1 MNRIASVSGAV
12 ISPDGRQ
19 IAYVVSR
26 PVLER
31 NTSVDELHVYD
42 VALRRDRRLGFAHES
57 YSNLMWSSGD
67 RLAYIADDKAT
78 KTDQIFAVDASGRE
92 RRITAGSTAVMD
104 AAWSPEG
111 ARFAFVRRDAVPVRT
126 GAASF
131 LDGFAVGDNPYLATK
146 APVPAQLWLV
156 DLHGAQRRL
165 TSGST
170 WSVRDDL
177 PSWSSDGRYLVYA
190 HADGLAYGLRDRS
203 FVERVDVAGG
213 ERRALT
219 PQRSFEEAPL
229 YAPAASS
236 VAYLYPRDGDPA
248 NESEVW
254 RVAAAGGQPRDISG
268 SLDRHSEGFAWYD
281 ASQLLMRVYDRTRV
295 RLVLGSAERSD
306 FRDLNTG
313 DVADASIEA
322 QCASRDGAVV
332 FTGSTSRHPSELYY
346 LPSATASP
354 VALTHYNDATAALDL
369 ARETEIS
376 YAAGGY
382 TQYAV
387 LTYPPGYD
395 ARRKYPLLVRI
406 HGGPNLSSFVAFD
419 PFYQYAAS
427 RGYLV
432 LAPNYR
438 GSTNDGNAFQ
448 HAIFRDPSIGPG
460 DDVLAAIEAVKAMN
474 VVDPGRIGVSGWSYG
489 GQMTTWL
496 IGHDSR
502 FKAAVAGAAVD
513 DLVVDYATADDI
525 DDDRNS
531 LGGSPFAGDALAEWR
546 AASPL
551 TYFERITTP
560 TLMFSNVYDVR
571 VPIVESYELFHALR
585 DRGIPVEFYAYPTA
599 GHLPS
604 GPVRTAD
611 VYRRWLDWFDHY
623 VRR

>member
-1 MNRIASVSGAV
+1 M
-12 ISPDGRQ
+12 ISPDGRR

-26 PVLER
+26 SVLER
-31 NTSVDELHVYD
+31 NTSVDELHVYE
-42 VALRRDRRLGFAHES
+42 VAARRDRRLGFAHES
-57 YSNLMWSSGD
+57 YSNLMWSSSD
-67 RLAYIADDKAT
+67 RLAYIADDSAT
-78 KTDQIFAVDASGRE
+78 KTDQIFALDARGRE
-92 RRITAGSTAVMD
+92 RRITAGNTGVMD
-104 AAWSPEG
+104 AAWSPDG
-111 ARFAFVRRDAVPVRT
+111 ARVAFVRRDAVRVRT
-126 GAASF
+126 GAASY
-131 LDGFAVGDNPYLATK
+131 LDGFAVGDNAYLATK
-146 APVPAQLWLV
+146 APVPAHLWLV
-156 DLHGAQRRL
+156 DLRGRERRL
-165 TSGST
+165 TSGSD

-177 PSWSSDGRYLVYA
+177 PSWSSDSRSIVYA
-190 HADGLAYGLRDRS
+190 HADGVAYSLRDRS
-203 FVERVDVAGG
+203 FVERVDVASGV
-213 ERRALT
+213 RHALT
-219 PQRSFEEAPL
+219 PQRRFEEGPL
-229 YAPAASS
+229 YAPDGSS

-248 NESEVW
+248 NESEVFT
-254 RVAAAGGQPRDISG
+254 VPAAGGEPRDVSG

-281 ASQLLMRVYDRTRV
+281 SSRLLMRAYDRTRV
-295 RLVLGSAERSD
+295 RLVLGRTERAGFEDVS
-306 FRDLNTG
+306 TG
-313 DVADASIEA
+313 EVADASIEA
-322 QCASRDGAVV
+322 QCAARSGAIA
-332 FTGSTSRHPSELYY
+332 FTGSTPLHPDELYY
-346 LPSATASP
+346 LPSASAAP
-354 VALTHYNDATAALDL
+354 QRLTNYNGAIAALDL
-369 ARETEIS
+369 ARQTEIAYS
-376 YAAGGY
+376 AGGY

-395 ARRKYPLLVRI
+395 PHRKYPLLVRI

-448 HAIFRDPSIGPG
+448 HAIFADPSVGPG
-460 DDVLAAIEAVKAMN
+460 NDVLAAIDAVVARN
-474 VVDPGRIGVSGWSYG
+474 IVDPGRIGVSGWSYG

-496 IGHDSR
+496 IGHDTR

-525 DDDRNS
+525 DDDRNA
-531 LGGSPFAGDALAEWR
+531 LGSSPFAPGALAQWR

-551 TYFERITTP
+551 TYFERVTTP

-585 DRGIPVEFYAYPTA
+585 DRGVPVEFYAYPTS

-611 VYRRWLDWFDHY
+611 VYRRWLDWFDRY

>member
-1 MNRIASVSGAV
+1 M
-12 ISPDGRQ
+12 ISPDGRG

-26 PVLER
+26 SVVER

-42 VALRRDRRLGFAHES
+42 LKLRRDRRLSLVHES

-67 RLAYIADDKAT
+67 RLAYIADDPAT
-78 KTDQIFAVDASGRE
+78 KTDQIFALDARGRE
-92 RRITAGSTAVMD
+92 QRITAGRTEVMD
-104 AAWSPEG
+104 ASWAPDG
-111 ARFAFVRRDAVPVRT
+111 VRFAFVRRDAVPVRT

-131 LDGFAVGDNPYLATK
+131 LDGFAVGDNAYLATK
-146 APVPAQLWLV
+146 APVPAHLWLV
-156 DLHGAQRRL
+156 DLRGRERRL
-165 TSGST
+165 TSGSD
-170 WSVRDDL
+170 WSLRDDL
-177 PSWSSDGRYLVYA
+177 PSWSSDGRSIVYA
-190 HADGLAYGLRDRS
+190 HADGVAYSLRDRS
-203 FVERVDVAGG
+203 FVERVDAASGM
-213 ERRALT
+213 RHALT
-219 PQRSFEEAPL
+219 PQRHFEEGPL
-229 YAPAASS
+229 YAPDGSS

-248 NESEVW
+248 NESEVFT
-254 RVAAAGGQPRDISG
+254 VAAAGGEPRDVSG
-268 SLDRHSEGFAWYD
+268 GLDRHSEAFAWYD
-281 ASQLLMRVYDRTRV
+281 SSRLLMRVYDRTRV
-295 RLVLGSAERSD
+295 RLVLGRTERAGFEDVS
-306 FRDLNTG
+306 TG
-313 DVADASIEA
+313 EVADASIEA
-322 QCASRDGAVV
+322 QCAARNGAIA
-332 FTGSTSRHPSELYY
+332 FTGSTPLHPDELYY
-346 LPSATASP
+346 LPSASAAP
-354 VALTHYNDATAALDL
+354 QRLTNYNGTIAALDL
-369 ARETEIS
+369 AHQTEIA
-376 YAAGGY
+376 YASGGY
-382 TQYAV
+382 MQYAV

-395 ARRKYPLLVRI
+395 PHRKYPLLVRI

-438 GSTNDGNAFQ
+438 GSTNGGNAFQ
-448 HAIFRDPSIGPG
+448 HAIFADPSVGPG
-460 DDVLAAIEAVKAMN
+460 NDVLAAIDAVVARN
-474 VVDPGRIGVSGWSYG
+474 IVDPGRIGVSGWSYG

-496 IGHDSR
+496 IGHDTR

-531 LGGSPFAGDALAEWR
+531 LGSSPFAPGALAQWR
-546 AASPL
+546 TASPL

-585 DRGIPVEFYAYPTA
+585 DRGVPVEFYAYPTS

-611 VYRRWLDWFDHY
+611 VYRRWLDWFDRY

>member
-1 MNRIASVSGAV
+1 M
-12 ISPDGRQ
+12 ISPDGRR

-26 PVLER
+26 SVLER

-42 VALRRDRRLGFAHES
+42 VRLRRDRRLALGHES
-57 YSNLMWSSGD
+57 FSNLMWSGEN
-67 RLAYIADDKAT
+67 RLGYIADDNASDA
-78 KTDQIFAVDASGRE
+78 DQIFALDAQGRQ
-92 RRITAGSTAVMD
+92 RRITTGRTDVMD
-104 AAWSPEG
+104 ASWAPDG
-111 ARFAFVRRDAVPVRT
+111 KGFAFVRRDAPPVRT
-126 GAASF
+126 GAASY
-131 LDGFAVGDNPYLATK
+131 LDGFAVGDNAYLATK
-146 APVPAQLWLV
+146 APVPAHLWLV
-156 DLHGAQRRL
+156 DLNGRERRL
-165 TSGST
+165 TSGSD

-177 PSWSSDGRYLVYA
+177 PSWSSDGRSIVYA
-190 HADGLAYGLRDRS
+190 HADGVAYSLRDRS
-203 FVERVDVAGG
+203 FVERVEVDSGA
-213 ERRALT
+213 RRALT
-219 PQRSFEEAPL
+219 PARRFEEGPL
-229 YAPAASS
+229 YAPDAAS

-248 NESEVW
+248 NESEVFT
-254 RVAAAGGQPRDISG
+254 VAAQGGEPRDISG
-268 SLDRHSEGFAWYD
+268 ALDRHSEGFAWYD
-281 ASQLLMRVYDRTRV
+281 SSRLLMRVYDHTRV
-295 RLVLGSAERSD
+295 RLVLGRTGRPGFADVS
-306 FRDLNTG
+306 TG
-313 DVADASIEA
+313 DVADASIEV
-322 QCASRDGAVV
+322 QCAARDGALA
-332 FTGSTSRHPSELYY
+332 FTGSTPLHPDELYY
-346 LPSATASP
+346 LPSAGASP
-354 VALTHYNDATAALDL
+354 QRLTNYNGAIAALDL
-369 ARETEIS
+369 ARQTEIA
-376 YAAGGY
+376 YRAGGY

-395 ARRKYPLLVRI
+395 PRRKYPLLVRI

-448 HAIFRDPSIGPG
+448 HAIFADPSVGPG
-460 DDVLAAIEAVKAMN
+460 NDVLAAIDAVVARN
-474 VVDPGRIGVSGWSYG
+474 IVDPGRIGVSGWSYG

-496 IGHDSR
+496 IGHDPR

-525 DDDRNS
+525 DDDRNA
-531 LGGSPFAGDALAEWR
+531 LGTSPFAPGALAQWR

-551 TYFERITTP
+551 TYFEQITTP

-585 DRGIPVEFYAYPTA
+585 DRGVPVEFYAYPTS

-611 VYRRWLDWFDHY
+611 VYRRWLDWFDRY

>member
-1 MNRIASVSGAV
+1 MNRIAGVSGAV

-26 PVLER
+26 SVLER
-31 NTSVDELHVYD
+31 NASVDELHVYD
-42 VALRRDRRLGFAHES
+42 VALRRDRRLAFAHES

-67 RLAYIADDKAT
+67 RLAYIADDKTTNA
-78 KTDQIFAVDASGRE
+78 DQIFAVDAGGGE
-92 RRITAGSTAVMD
+92 QRITAGSTSVMD
-104 AAWSPEG
+104 AAWSPDG
-111 ARFAFVRRDAVPVRT
+111 ARFAFVRRDAVPARA

-146 APVPAQLWLV
+146 APAPAHLWLV
-156 DLHGAQRRL
+156 DLRGAQQRL
-165 TSGST
+165 TSGSD

-177 PSWSSDGRYLVYA
+177 PSWSSDGRSIVYA
-190 HADGLAYGLRDRS
+190 RADGAAYGLRDRS
-203 FVERVDVAGG
+203 FVERVDVASG

-219 PQRSFEEAPL
+219 PQRRFEEAPL
-229 YAPAASS
+229 YAPDASS

-248 NESEVW
+248 NESEVFS
-254 RVAAAGGQPRDISG
+254 VAVRGGEPRDVSG
-268 SLDRHSEGFAWYD
+268 SLDRHTEGFAWYD

-295 RLVLGSAERSD
+295 RLVLAAAQRTG
-306 FRDLNTG
+306 FRDVSTG

-322 QCASRDGAVV
+322 QCAARDGAIV
-332 FTGSTSRHPSELYY
+332 FTGSTPLHPSELYY
-346 LPSATASP
+346 LPSATGSP
-354 VALTHYNDATAALDL
+354 VELTHYNEEIAMLDL
-369 ARETEIS
+369 ARQTEIS
-376 YAAGGY
+376 YSAGGY

-387 LTYPPGYD
+387 LTFPPGYD
-395 ARRKYPLLVRI
+395 AARRYPLLVRI

-460 DDVLAAIEAVKAMN
+460 NDVLAAIDAVEARN
-474 VVDPGRIGVSGWSYG
+474 IVDPGRIGVSGWSYG

-531 LGGSPFAGDALAEWR
+531 LGGSPFGPGALAEWR

-571 VPIVESYELFHALR
+571 VPIVESYELFHAMR
-585 DRGIPVEFYAYPTA
+585 DRGVPVEFYAYPTS

-611 VYRRWLDWFDHY
+611 VYRRWLDWFDRY

>member
-1 MNRIASVSGAV
+1 M
-12 ISPDGRQ
+12 ISPDGRR

-42 VALRRDRRLGFAHES
+42 VALRRDRRLDFAHES

-67 RLAYIADDKAT
+67 RLAYIADDSAT
-78 KTDQIFAVDASGRE
+78 KTDQIFALDARGRE
-92 RRITAGSTAVMD
+92 QRITAGSAGVMD
-104 AAWSPEG
+104 AAWSPDS

-146 APVPAQLWLV
+146 APVPAHLWLV
-156 DLHGAQRRL
+156 DLRGRERRL
-165 TSGST
+165 TSGSD

-177 PSWSSDGRYLVYA
+177 PSWSSDGRSIVYA
-190 HADGLAYGLRDRS
+190 HAGGVAYSLRDRS
-203 FVERVDVAGG
+203 FVERVEVASGV
-213 ERRALT
+213 RRALT
-219 PQRSFEEAPL
+219 AQRRFEEGPL
-229 YAPAASS
+229 YSPDASS
-236 VAYLYPRDGDPA
+236 IAYLYPRDGDPA
-248 NESEVW
+248 NESEVLT
-254 RVAAAGGQPRDISG
+254 VPAGGGEPRDVSG

-281 ASQLLMRVYDRTRV
+281 SLRLLMRVYDRTRV
-295 RLVLGSAERSD
+295 RLVLGPTEGAGFEDVS
-306 FRDLNTG
+306 TG
-313 DVADASIEA
+313 EVADASIEA
-322 QCASRDGAVV
+322 QCAARNGAIA
-332 FTGSTSRHPSELYY
+332 FTGSTPLHPSELYY
-346 LPSATASP
+346 LPSAGASP
-354 VALTHYNDATAALDL
+354 QRLTNYNGAIAALEL
-369 ARETEIS
+369 ARQTEIS
-376 YAAGGY
+376 YSAGGY

-395 ARRKYPLLVRI
+395 PHRKYPLLVRV

-448 HAIFRDPSIGPG
+448 HAIFADPSVGPG
-460 DDVLAAIEAVKAMN
+460 NDVLAAIDAVVARN
-474 VVDPGRIGVSGWSYG
+474 IVDPGRIGVSGWSYG

-496 IGHDSR
+496 IGHDTR

-525 DDDRNS
+525 DDDRNA
-531 LGGSPFAGDALAEWR
+531 LGSSPFAPGALPQWR

-585 DRGIPVEFYAYPTA
+585 DRGVPVEFYAYPTS

-611 VYRRWLDWFDHY
+611 VYRRWLDWFDRY

>member
-1 MNRIASVSGAV
+1 M

-31 NTSVDELHVYD
+31 NIWVDELHVYD
-42 VALRRDRRLGFAHES
+42 VAPRRDRRLGFAHES
-57 YSNLMWSSGD
+57 YSNLMWSSRG
-67 RLAYIADDKAT
+67 RLAFIADDAAT
-78 KTDQIFAVDASGRE
+78 KTDQIFAVAESGRE
-92 RRITAGSTAVMD
+92 QRITLGSTGVMD
-104 AAWSPEG
+104 AAWSPDG
-111 ARFAFVRRDAVPVRT
+111 ARFAFVRRDAVPVRA

-146 APVPAQLWLV
+146 APVPAHLWLAGL
-156 DLHGAQRRL
+156 DGRQRRL
-165 TSGST
+165 TSGSD

-177 PSWSSDGRYLVYA
+177 PSWSSNGRYLVYA
-190 HADGLAYGLRDRS
+190 HARGLAYAQRDRS
-203 FVERVDVAGG
+203 FVERVDVASG

-219 PQRSFEEAPL
+219 PQRSFEGEPL
-229 YAPAASS
+229 YAPDTPS

-254 RVAAAGGQPRDISG
+254 RVAAAGGEPRDVSG

-281 ASQLLMRVYDRTRV
+281 SSRLLMRVYDRTRV
-295 RLVLGSAERSD
+295 RLVLGSAESAD
-306 FRDLNTG
+306 FHDVSTG
-313 DVADASIEA
+313 DVANASIET
-322 QCASRDGAVV
+322 QCAARDGAVV
-332 FTGSTSRHPSELYY
+332 FTGSTPRHPSELYY
-346 LPSATASP
+346 VASATASP
-354 VALTHYNDATAALDL
+354 VALTHYNDAIAALDL
-369 ARETEIS
+369 ARQTEIS
-376 YAAGGY
+376 YTAGGY

-395 ARRKYPLLVRI
+395 AHRKYPLLVRI

-438 GSTNDGNAFQ
+438 GSTNDDNAFQ
-448 HAIFRDPSIGPG
+448 HAIFRDPSVGPG
-460 DDVLAAIEAVKAMN
+460 NDVLAAIDAVESMN
-474 VVDPGRIGVSGWSYG
+474 IVDPGRIGVSGWSYG

-531 LGGSPFAGDALAEWR
+531 LGSSPFDAGALAEWR

-551 TYFERITTP
+551 TYFERIATP

-585 DRGIPVEFYAYPTA
+585 DRGVPVEFYVYPTS

>member
-1 MNRIASVSGAV
+1 MNQVASVSGAV

-19 IAYVVSR
+19 VAYVVSR
-26 PVLER
+26 PVLEK
-31 NTSVDELHVYD
+31 NVSVDELHVYD
-42 VALRRDRRLGFAHES
+42 LALGRDRRVGFAHQS
-57 YSNLMWSSGD
+57 YSNLMWSSD
-67 RLAYIADDKAT
+67 RLAYIADDARTKA
-78 KTDQIFAVDASGRE
+78 DQIFALDSSGAE
-92 RRITAGSTAVMD
+92 HRITHGRGDVMD
-104 AAWSPEG
+104 AAWSPD
-111 ARFAFVRRDAVPVRT
+111 ATRFAFVRRDAATART

-131 LDGFAVGDNPYLATK
+131 LDGFAVRDNPYLAT
-146 APVPAQLWLV
+146 ATPEPAHLWLV
-156 DLHGAQRRL
+156 DLNGTERRL
-165 TSGST
+165 SSGS
-170 WSVRDDL
+170 WSVRDDE
-177 PSWSSDGRYLVYA
+177 PSWSSDGRYVVYA
-190 HADGLAYGLRDRS
+190 HAAAAAYGVRDRS
-203 FVERVDVAGG
+203 FVERLDVESGA
-213 ERRALT
+213 RRALT
-219 PQRSFEEAPL
+219 PQQSFEEAPL
-229 YAPAASS
+229 YAPDASA
-236 VAYLYPRDGDPA
+236 VAYLYPRAGDPA

-254 RVAAAGGQPRDISG
+254 RVAADGGQPRDVSG

-281 ASQLLMRVYDRTRV
+281 ATRVLMRVYDRTRV
-295 RLVLGSAERSD
+295 RLVLGSAERTGFQDVS
-306 FRDLNTG
+306 TG
-313 DVADASIEA
+313 DVANAAIES
-322 QCASRDGAVV
+322 QCAARDGALV
-332 FTGSTSRHPSELYY
+332 FTGSTPAHPDELYY
-346 LPSATASP
+346 LPSAAASP
-354 VALTHYNDATAALDL
+354 VRLTHYNDAIAALSL
-369 ARETEIS
+369 GRQTEIAYS
-376 YAAGGY
+376 NGGF

-395 ARRKYPLLVRI
+395 PRRRYPLLVRI

-448 HAIFRDPSIGPG
+448 HAIFGDASLGPG
-460 DDVLAAIEAVKAMN
+460 NDVLAAIDAVSSRN
-474 VVDPGRIGVSGWSYG
+474 IVEPGRIGVSGWSYG
-489 GQMTTWL
+489 GQLTTWL

-502 FKAAVAGAAVD
+502 FQAAVAGAAVD

-531 LGGSPFAGDALAEWR
+531 FGASPFVGDELQAWR

-551 TYFERITTP
+551 TYADRITTP

-585 DRGIPVEFYAYPTA
+585 DRGVPVEFYAYPTS
-599 GHLPS
+599 GHLPR